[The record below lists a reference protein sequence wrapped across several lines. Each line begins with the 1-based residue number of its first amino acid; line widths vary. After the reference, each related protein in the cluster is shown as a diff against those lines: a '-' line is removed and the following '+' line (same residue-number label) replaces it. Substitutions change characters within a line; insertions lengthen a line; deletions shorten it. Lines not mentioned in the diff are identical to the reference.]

1 MIGVKCWHAG
11 CMAGAGCGSWAGGVG
26 GRGTARKYG
35 WMAGGGGFGDA
46 VAPGRRGYG
55 LKVLPG
61 RRGG

>member
-1 MIGVKCWHAG
+1 M
-11 CMAGAGCGSWAGGVG
+11 GVG
-26 GRGTARKYG
+26 RVGNTVG
-35 WMAGGGGFGDA
+35 WHEEGGFGDA